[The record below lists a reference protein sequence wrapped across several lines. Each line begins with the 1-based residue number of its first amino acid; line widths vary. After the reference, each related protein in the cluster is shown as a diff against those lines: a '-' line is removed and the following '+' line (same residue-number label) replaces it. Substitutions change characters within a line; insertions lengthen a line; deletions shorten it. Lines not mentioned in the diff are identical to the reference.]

1 MAILFDPTD
10 MPPTGR
16 LLHTGSEGLESCR
29 GVSTLL
35 SLDTAHH
42 HNRLIQ
48 PHKPGHGL
56 YWTTDVTCELPVRVA
71 ESGPGSLPPITVVD
85 FFADTVRRYPERPA
99 LAFQPHF
106 VPKVTAGRSSSSSSA
121 KDEEEKRREQEEGKE
136 EKDDGGT
143 ILTSLPARP
152 NLDTAPP
159 PSYVCGPIPGWCMY
173 TWQGY
178 WNDVCMFAKGL
189 LYLGCE
195 RRSRIAIMG
204 CNSPAWAIAYFGS
217 IFIDGVAVGV
227 YTTNSVDATRHVVR
241 HARCRVA
248 VVDSLVNL
256 EKMLQVKKL
265 QQKQREERA
274 LRKLHG
280 PYSNST
286 KKSDIDKNEAGQ
298 AQQDDDPSRK
308 RKRDTPSSSSS
319 SLRQMNQGGGA
330 GLGRRENQ
338 GGIAS
343 KEEKEEEEEA
353 ELGACDELQMI
364 VVYRDRVPPGYENDG
379 VISFEDFLQLGLS
392 VNDAILTA
400 RMESLKPGQ
409 CCSLVY
415 TSGTTGYPKGVML
428 SHDNFTWTA
437 ACSSQMMK
445 LDSSHHL
452 VSFLPLSHVAAQL
465 VDLYMPVT
473 MGCCAYFA
481 RPDSLQ
487 GTLIETVKAVRPTW
501 FLAVPRVWE
510 KIELKLKEIAA
521 QRGSTGLKK
530 RIADWAKDVGYRG
543 TDALLTGKDG
553 AVPTTF
559 PIVMKLILNQ
569 VRKALGMD
577 RCLGL
582 GSCAA
587 PLDPVT
593 QRYFMSLGMPINS
606 IYGLSESTGPQTFIL
621 PAPGW

>member
-1 MAILFDPTD
+1 MAILFDPAD

-29 GVSTLL
+29 GVNTLL
-35 SLDTAHH
+35 SLDSAHH
-42 HNRLIQ
+42 HNRVFQ
-48 PHKPGHGL
+48 PNKPGKGL

-71 ESGPGSLPPITVVD
+71 ESGPGSIPPITVVD

-106 VPKVTAGRSSSSSSA
+106 VPKISSSSSA
-121 KDEEEKRREQEEGKE
+121 STASTSARAPENENDKSAAEQ
-136 EKDDGGT
+136 DDGGT
-143 ILTSLPARP
+143 MLTSLPARP
-152 NLDTAPP
+152 SLDTAPP
-159 PSYVCGPIPGWCMY
+159 PSYICGPIPGWCMY

-204 CNSPAWAIAYFGS
+204 CNSPAWAIAYFAS

-227 YTTNSVDATRHVVR
+227 YTTNSVDATGHVVK

-256 EKMLQVKKL
+256 EKMLQVKKA
-265 QQKQREERA
+265 QQKQREEKA
-274 LRKLHG
+274 LGTLG
-280 PYSNST
+280 N
-286 KKSDIDKNEAGQ
+286 GQ
-298 AQQDDDPSRK
+298 KEGERG
-308 RKRDTPSSSSS
+308 
-319 SLRQMNQGGGA
+319 QGE
-330 GLGRRENQ
+330 LSQ
-338 GGIAS
+338 G
-343 KEEKEEEEEA
+343 KQVEEI
-353 ELGACDELQMI
+353 GACDELQMI
-364 VVYRDRVPPGYENDG
+364 VVYRDRIPPGYENDG
-379 VISFEDFLQLGLS
+379 VISFEDFLQLGSS
-392 VNDAILTA
+392 VNDAVLTA

-445 LDSSHHL
+445 LDNSHHL

-473 MGCCAYFA
+473 MGCCAYFS
-481 RPDSLQ
+481 RPDALQ

-510 KIELKLKEIAA
+510 KIEQKLKEVAA
-521 QRGSTGLKK
+521 QRGQTGLKK
-530 RIADWAKDVGYRG
+530 RVADWAKDVGFRG
-543 TDALLTGKDG
+543 TDALLSGRD
-553 AVPTTF
+553 ADIPRSF
-559 PIVMKLILNQ
+559 PLVMRLILNQ
-569 VRKALGMD
+569 VTNN
-577 RCLGL
+577 
-582 GSCAA
+582 
-587 PLDPVT
+587 PP
-593 QRYFMSLGMPINS
+593 FSL
-606 IYGLSESTGPQTFIL
+606 
-621 PAPGW
+621 